1 VVTPKNRQQRRQ
13 AERAA
18 RRNAVKART
27 SLASDL
33 AAARRA
39 HEEGR
44 FKDADAGYGQVLA
57 SEPHNAEALHFK
69 GLLQYQS
76 GNVALAE
83 ELLRRAIDARP
94 GVPMFHANLA
104 NVYQFVGR
112 FEDAE
117 DEYLNSIC
125 LDPGYTNAHLHLAV
139 LLAAQN
145 RFEEAEAAARQ
156 PKRSRRTDRKR

>member
-1 VVTPKNRQQRRQ
+1 MVTPKNRKQRRQ
-13 AERAA
+13 AERGA
-18 RRNAVKART
+18 RRNAAKARS
-27 SLASDL
+27 SLAPSL

-44 FKDADAGYGQVLA
+44 FKDADAGYDQVLA
-57 SEPHNAEALHFK
+57 TDPCNAEALHFK

-76 GNVALAE
+76 GNVAPAE
-83 ELLRRAIDARP
+83 ELLRRAIDVRP

-117 DEYLNSIC
+117 KEYLNTIS
-125 LDPGYTNAHLHLAV
+125 LDPSYTNAHLHLAV
-139 LLAAQN
+139 LLAGQN
-145 RFEEAEAAARQ
+145 RLRRQ
-156 PKRSRRTDRKR
+156 KPPRCRPKRSRRTDRKR